1 MTTLLILVD
10 RFDYTHDDIINAAA
24 IILSTAVFGVE
35 MMGRFIDLLPCAF
48 ESLNLEPI
56 LLHKQIQGLC
66 TEIVIFFER
75 SMWRSS
81 ENETEDSLTVQS
93 KTLQWLGQ
101 MADQG
106 IDIQKLTPD
115 SHYRR
120 TLGQT
125 GFIPKYLELEKRQLH
140 MWSQFDIIVNG
151 GSLQEIQDAVEQGRL
166 SIHARYRGGLML
178 THLSSAYDRDDL
190 LQWLIVTKGMKLDS
204 HDGQRRNVLEVAMA
218 AQATS
223 TIKWIIEHKAGRM
236 IARFMRQHQRH
247 ILAVRKQQRLA
258 RAATFIQRR
267 YRGNSIRKI
276 YRGSLLL
283 RLEESPRFKVVW
295 GALAYSIHDFS
306 QTTFGWSSIRERMPD
321 IIRIHDDDGNFDDTD
336 EHLSKA
342 LEEAMLMDESD
353 KNKSDGEVFVNLGQ
367 QSLELLEGPT
377 ADTASWL
384 SFQMTR

>member
-1 MTTLLILVD
+1 
-10 RFDYTHDDIINAAA
+10 
-24 IILSTAVFGVE
+24 
-35 MMGRFIDLLPCAF
+35 
-48 ESLNLEPI
+48 
-56 LLHKQIQGLC
+56 
-66 TEIVIFFER
+66 
-75 SMWRSS
+75 
-81 ENETEDSLTVQS
+81 
-93 KTLQWLGQ
+93 
-101 MADQG
+101 
-106 IDIQKLTPD
+106 
-115 SHYRR
+115 
-120 TLGQT
+120 
-125 GFIPKYLELEKRQLH
+125 
-140 MWSQFDIIVNG
+140 
-151 GSLQEIQDAVEQGRL
+151 
-166 SIHARYRGGLML
+166 
-178 THLSSAYDRDDL
+178 
-190 LQWLIVTKGMKLDS
+190 
-204 HDGQRRNVLEVAMA
+204 MA
-218 AQATS
+218 AQAKS

-353 KNKSDGEVFVNLGQ
+353 KNKSDGEVFVNTRQ
-367 QSLELLEGPT
+367 QSLDIIEGPT